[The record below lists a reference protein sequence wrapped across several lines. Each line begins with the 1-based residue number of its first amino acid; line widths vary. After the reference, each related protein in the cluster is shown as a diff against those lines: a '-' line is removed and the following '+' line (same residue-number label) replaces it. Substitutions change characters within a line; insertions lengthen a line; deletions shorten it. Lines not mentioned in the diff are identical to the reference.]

1 LQPRVTPES
10 NAHHAPGNLPGALVK
25 LRLALGT
32 MAGLALFAMMT
43 LTFIDVV
50 GRKLFN
56 HSVIGSVEMTEMM
69 MLALIFAGMPLASL
83 AGEHVIFDLLDS
95 VLPQRVKY
103 WQAIVSNLICTGLLG
118 VAAWFVFNR
127 ALRTQAMG
135 DTTAQLLVPIA
146 PFHFAAATLLVIC
159 ALMHLY
165 LALSGRSR
173 G

>member
-1 LQPRVTPES
+1 VTSES
-10 NAHHAPGNLPGALVK
+10 NVHSGPSVLPGPLDK
-25 LRLALGT
+25 LRLALGSL
-32 MAGLALFAMMT
+32 AGLALFAMMT

-69 MLALIFAGMPLASL
+69 MLALIYAGMPLASL
-83 AGEHVIFDLLDS
+83 AGEHVIFDLLDA

-135 DTTAQLLVPIA
+135 DTTAQLLVPVA
-146 PFHFAAATLLVIC
+146 PLHFSAATLLVVC

-165 LALSGRSR
+165 LAVSGKSR

>member
-1 LQPRVTPES
+1 MTLES
-10 NAHHAPGNLPGALVK
+10 NVHSGPTELPGPLLK
-25 LRLALGT
+25 LRLLLGSL
-32 MAGLALFAMMT
+32 AGLALFAMMT
-43 LTFIDVV
+43 LTFVDVV
-50 GRKLFN
+50 GRKFFN

-83 AGEHVIFDLLDS
+83 AGEHVIFDLLDA

-135 DTTAQLLVPIA
+135 DTTAQLLVPVA
-146 PFHFAAATLLVIC
+146 PFHFSAAGLLVVC

-165 LALSGRSR
+165 LALSGKSR